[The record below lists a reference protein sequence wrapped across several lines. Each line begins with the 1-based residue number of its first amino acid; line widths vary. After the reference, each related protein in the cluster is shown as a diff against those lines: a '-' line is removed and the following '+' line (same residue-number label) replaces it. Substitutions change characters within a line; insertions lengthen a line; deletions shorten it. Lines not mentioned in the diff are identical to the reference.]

1 MVVRGEE
8 RVREYLSI
16 DEHARPED
24 PVGFHLGVHFGFCLI
39 YSGQRSCDVDKLW
52 ELKVVFRLFVVLTST
67 PNKTPSGKLESGAPK
82 LPDGT
87 SEPGLFFLS
96 TGGQHPTAVH
106 RIHFRP
112 MRVRRTSS
120 RGDQSSRRQLTPAYP
135 AGTPPRDGDNT
146 SSTTPPSSRP
156 PVSALLQYPQL
167 SPIPLSGT
175 TTAPHTTQPP
185 SPPTK

>member
-39 YSGQRSCDVDKLW
+39 SSGQLSCDVDKLW
-52 ELKVVFRLFVVLTST
+52 ELNVVFRLFVVLTST
-67 PNKTPSGKLESGAPK
+67 PNKTPSEKFGVGCSKTPGWNLGTRPFLFIHRRGIPNRHTSDS
-82 LPDGT
+82 LPARACAED
-87 SEPGLFFLS
+87 FI
-96 TGGQHPTAVH
+96 Q
-106 RIHFRP
+106 
-112 MRVRRTSS
+112 
-120 RGDQSSRRQLTPAYP
+120 GDQSSRRQLSPAYP

-167 SPIPLSGT
+167 SPIQLSGT

-185 SPPTK
+185 SLPTK